1 MNKVDLELLKEIA
14 DLESVPQGAFN
25 LRKDG
30 ELDSRNNTANIEIVT
45 KTDGKPG
52 IDIHIK
58 PGTKKES
65 LHIPVILTKS
75 GLKDLVYNDFYV
87 GEDSD
92 VTIVAG
98 CGIHNAGSEASEH
111 NGIHTFHIG
120 KNARVRYVE
129 KHYGQG
135 EGTGERILNP
145 QTVIYLDEGAY
156 MDLES
161 VQIKGVDSTKRYTK
175 VVAGKDAEIVVTER
189 LLTHGKQLAESEMDV
204 VLDGEGASG
213 RIISRSVAQDDS
225 VQVFYPRMIGN
236 APCFGHVQC
245 DSILMGSAK
254 IKSIPSIVAEHP
266 DAQLVHEAAIGRIAG
281 EQLLKLMTLGLT
293 EEEAEERIL
302 NGFLR

>member
-1 MNKVDLELLKEIA
+1 MKKVDLELLKEIA

-98 CGIHNAGSEASEH
+98 CGIHNAGTEASEH

-254 IKSIPSIVAEHP
+254 IKSIPAIVAEHP
-266 DAQLVHEAAIGRIAG
+266 AAQLVHEAAIGRIAG

-293 EEEAEERIL
+293 EEEAEEKIL